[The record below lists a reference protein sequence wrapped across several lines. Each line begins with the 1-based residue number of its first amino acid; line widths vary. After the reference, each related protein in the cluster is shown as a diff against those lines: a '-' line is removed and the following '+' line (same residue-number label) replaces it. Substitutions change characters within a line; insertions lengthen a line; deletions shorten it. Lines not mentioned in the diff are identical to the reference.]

1 MWKKLLHGGAM
12 KKLLLTS
19 TALVAAIALAPA
31 AMAAGK
37 PKLSLGGYFD
47 IAMGVPLGLDDPAAG
62 GPFEHS
68 AVDIHS
74 ESEVHFNGSVKLD
87 NGISISV
94 RWELEG
100 DGDGRPGPNVD
111 ILDEVYAR
119 IKGSFGQI
127 EIGSLDNAASRMLTG
142 FAGSWPTAVGQNL
155 AFDTPEWTNAVNP
168 TFGTTRD
175 GRINQG
181 GDAEKINYYTPRMSG
196 FQLGASYMPNESEQ
210 TDVGGAP
217 ADADG
222 TLHDGYSVAVNYVG
236 KFGTVGFGGG
246 IGYAHSQAPE
256 TATATTADA
265 KLFGA
270 AARFDFGPLRVSAG
284 YKRTAQTNGGDT
296 RGRLI
301 DVGARYSMGKN
312 MYSIVYGNGE
322 MQTGAANDG
331 DNIKQGIVSFARNL
345 GPGVKWATSVLYV
358 NSTVGGDSSGGTA
371 ASTNLRLS
379 F

>member
-1 MWKKLLHGGAM
+1 M

-31 AMAAGK
+31 AMAGAK

-47 IAMGVPLGLDDPAAG
+47 ISMGVPLGLDDPAAG

-155 AFDTPEWTNAVNP
+155 TFDANEWTNGGLPAGG
-168 TFGTTRD
+168 FGTVRD

-181 GDAEKINYYTPRMSG
+181 GDAEKINYYTPRMNG
-196 FQLGASYMPNESEQ
+196 FQLGASYMPNETEQ
-210 TDVGGAP
+210 TDIGGVI

-236 KFGTVGFGGG
+236 KLGGIGVGGG
-246 IGYAHSQAPE
+246 VGYAHSQEPE
-256 TATATTADA
+256 TEVAGATADG
-265 KLFGA
+265 KVFGV
-270 AARFDFGPLRVSAG
+270 AARFDYGAMRFSGG
-284 YKRTAQTNGGDT
+284 YKRTASTNGGDR
-296 RGRLI
+296 RGRLY
-301 DVGARYSMGKN
+301 DVGARYSMGAN
-312 MYSIVYGNGE
+312 SYSLVYSNGE
-322 MQTGAANDG
+322 LQTSVAAGNDG
-331 DNIKQGIVSFARNL
+331 DNVKAGILAFARNL
-345 GPGVKWATSVLYV
+345 GPGVKWTANALYYKATIA
-358 NSTVGGDSSGGTA
+358 GDSSGGTA
-371 ASTNLRLS
+371 LSTTLRLA